1 MEVGCVD
8 HVLALSR
15 LHVVLESSEVL
26 LAELGLSGSLE
37 TLVQGW
43 ALALVV
49 LGVDGGA
56 SRLGERLAEEVLTLD
71 LGHIALVA
79 WDVLG
84 LQVLSGTTEPVV
96 TFLGVV
102 SISNVCALLV
112 NLGWLGVVLTRSI
125 GRLANG
131 HIDIVVAWLATSSHD
146 DTIDVTS
153 SATVHL
159 VLLGGVTSVAWQVL
173 LLVVYLC
180 HSFGSGTS
188 ATTVTN

>member
-84 LQVLSGTTEPVV
+84 L
-96 TFLGVV
+96 
-102 SISNVCALLV
+102 
-112 NLGWLGVVLTRSI
+112 
-125 GRLANG
+125 
-131 HIDIVVAWLATSSHD
+131 
-146 DTIDVTS
+146 
-153 SATVHL
+153 
-159 VLLGGVTSVAWQVL
+159 
-173 LLVVYLC
+173 
-180 HSFGSGTS
+180 
-188 ATTVTN
+188 